1 MVFEILFFVLLGI
14 GVGLFAGL
22 CPGMHPNTLFF
33 IVVAL
38 SSFIPASSY
47 SLIAFIITV
56 SITDLMSNYI
66 PNIFLSVPDTDLVIN
81 VLPGHRL
88 VLEGRGY
95 DALFIS
101 LLGAYGTLILC
112 LFFLPLLIYI
122 IPFLHD
128 FVYPYIHVL
137 LLITTVWMCL
147 VEKGIKKKFLC
158 ALMYGMSGVW
168 GLLCLNSPAIKSQDV
183 LFPALI
189 GMFGLSSLILSLKE
203 KTRLP
208 KQNLSKD
215 IEVGKIWKSLFVGLI
230 AGLLTGILPGIGQS
244 QAAVM
249 VSTFGRM
256 SEKEFLGSL
265 SGINMSN
272 LIFSII
278 SLYSFGKI
286 RSGTAAAIDE
296 ISNFGLNELVFSA
309 CIMLLS
315 SSLAVLIT
323 WFIGKK
329 LLKYLQK
336 VNYSLVSKI
345 VIFLIISMVFWFTG
359 FIGLFIL
366 FISTCMGMLPALLGI
381 KRTSNMGFLMIATM
395 LYFAGLSGSIAQFI
409 IA

>member
-1 MVFEILFFVLLGI
+1 MVFEILLFVLLGI
-14 GVGLFAGL
+14 GVGIFAGL

-33 IVVAL
+33 IVLAL
-38 SSFIPASSY
+38 SSFIPVSSY

-56 SITDLMSNYI
+56 SIMDLMANYI

-88 VLEGRGY
+88 VLKGKGH

-101 LLGAYGTLILC
+101 LLGAYGTLVLC
-112 LFFLPLLIYI
+112 LILLPLLIYI
-122 IPFLHD
+122 IPFLHN
-128 FVYPYIHVL
+128 FVYPYIHIL
-137 LLITTVWMCL
+137 LLVTTGWMCL
-147 VEKGIKKKFLC
+147 VEKGIKKKMLC
-158 ALMYGMSGVW
+158 ALMYVLSGVW
-168 GLLCLNSPAIKSQDV
+168 GILCLNSPAIKSQDV

-189 GMFGLSSLILSLKE
+189 GMFGVSSLILSLKE
-203 KTRLP
+203 KVKLP
-208 KQNLSKD
+208 EQRLSKE
-215 IEVGKIWKSLFVGLI
+215 IKIGKTWKIVSVGLI

-272 LIFSII
+272 LVFSII

-286 RSGTAAAIDE
+286 RSGAAAAIDE
-296 ISNFGLNELVFSA
+296 ISDFGFNELLFSA

-323 WFIGKK
+323 WFMGKN

-336 VNYSLVSKI
+336 VNYTLISK
-345 VIFLIISMVFWFTG
+345 VVVVLIIGMVFWFTG

-366 FISTCMGMLPALLGI
+366 FISTCMGILPALLGI
-381 KRTSNMGFLMIATM
+381 KRTSNMGFLMVSTM
-395 LYFAGLSGSIAQFI
+395 FYFAGLGGATSQFI